1 MKTRIRFLTLL
12 STVICKELQSKAL
25 ATEEY
30 SVEAGAVEFA
40 AGEDEDGFDGGECC
54 VRESESGRI
63 DTFDDSLK
71 KLVDE
76 MFDVMYKD
84 MEEMVSKK
92 QMAKELAK
100 LRREMLELL
109 SKKQNGECQA
119 IVVSNLS
126 ATNQKLDLDTSL
138 LVPFKSDLDSSFITL
153 EKYTEQLMVIS
164 EYMSRI
170 EEVGTKGADNQS
182 QTSTAVERT
191 AAEEKA
197 VKIQRLKS
205 GFRICKPQGTF
216 LWPNMVSN
224 NNNKCNTI
232 TSMLSSSQTVHY
244 CFVLLGCIVKKVV
257 KKAQRWN
264 RVYALKCHISHEVN
278 HLHEGLKHET
288 KRLCIIITN
297 PLCKKRLRIT
307 SPEDFEGQL
316 SPQARLQ
323 PPQAT
328 LEGQTTSTRPA
339 RRLVGPLGTLGSGW
353 RGLLREREAW
363 VMAVEERKGIGRLV

>member
-1 MKTRIRFLTLL
+1 
-12 STVICKELQSKAL
+12 
-25 ATEEY
+25 
-30 SVEAGAVEFA
+30 
-40 AGEDEDGFDGGECC
+40 
-54 VRESESGRI
+54 
-63 DTFDDSLK
+63 
-71 KLVDE
+71 
-76 MFDVMYKD
+76 

-92 QMAKELAK
+92 QMAKLLAK

-153 EKYTEQLMVIS
+153 EKYKEQLMVIS

-170 EEVGTKGADNQS
+170 ESCTEKEKKKVRENGKQQEVGTKGADNQS

-197 VKIQRLKS
+197 ATIQRLKS

-224 NNNKCNTI
+224 NNNKNCNTI
-232 TSMLSSSQTVHY
+232 TSMLSSSQRSVSIVY
-244 CFVLLGCIVKKVV
+244 LFLGGDVSLGCIAKKVV

-307 SPEDFEGQL
+307 SPEDFEEQPP
-316 SPQARLQ
+316 PQARLQ

-328 LEGQTTSTRPA
+328 LEGQTTSTRPG
-339 RRLVGPLGTLGSGW
+339 RRLVGPLRTLGSG
-353 RGLLREREAW
+353 
-363 VMAVEERKGIGRLV
+363 